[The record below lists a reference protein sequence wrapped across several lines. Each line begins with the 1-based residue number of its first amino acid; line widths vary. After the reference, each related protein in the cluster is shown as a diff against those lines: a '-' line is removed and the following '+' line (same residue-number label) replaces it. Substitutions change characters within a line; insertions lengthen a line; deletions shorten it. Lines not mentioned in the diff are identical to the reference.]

1 MSIYFLTNLR
11 PQLQQLYQDHTWDQ
25 RQANRPIVTRII
37 PLILLYA
44 EPLQG
49 ERSQKKVATA
59 PRKNLKGIKPVEG
72 RFRHVKDYVKDQAQT
87 EPSLF

>member
-1 MSIYFLTNLR
+1 MSIYFVTNLR

-25 RQANRPIVTRII
+25 RQANQPIVRRII

-49 ERSQKKVATA
+49 ERS
-59 PRKNLKGIKPVEG
+59 
-72 RFRHVKDYVKDQAQT
+72 
-87 EPSLF
+87 